1 MEKTNATPKDAFPGT
16 GQRLLADILVPVSL
30 LEAPERFG
38 QHRDGDCLRGDLLI
52 HHGRAI
58 TLTASQPGPDPRIL
72 MPALVEAHCH
82 LDKCHTL
89 PRLGSVGGDLA
100 AALAAQR
107 QDKMHWTSEDLRH
120 RMSLGM
126 GELVAA
132 GCNTARSHIDWGDHI
147 APPLAWSIVHEV
159 AADHPELAFQ
169 SAALTAITQLACRG
183 TCLEI
188 AKHLAAG
195 PGGVLGSFVLHHDT
209 RDIKAG
215 LANAFA
221 VADRFGLPL
230 DFHVDEG
237 LGAYN
242 GLEAICD
249 AAIETRFE
257 GPVLCGHAV
266 SLMDRKGPE
275 LAHLIDKLLRAKISI
290 CALPTSNL
298 YLQGRQQGTPDRRG
312 ITRLRE
318 LHAAGVPIV
327 IGSDNVADA
336 FCPLGQ
342 HDPRAALHLA
352 ALAGHLDPPMGQWLP
367 TITLNSA
374 RALGMDVP
382 YVEDTPLENLRLCAV
397 SHTSDL
403 VAGRRAL
410 TPLDTAS

>member
-1 MEKTNATPKDAFPGT
+1 MEKTSLPTRDLQVER
-16 GQRLLADILVPVSL
+16 GQRLIADVRVPVFL
-30 LEAPERFG
+30 LKEPERFG
-38 QHRDGDCLRGDLLI
+38 QHREGDCVRGDLLI
-52 HHGRAI
+52 DQGRAVA
-58 TLTASQPGPDPRIL
+58 LTASQPGSDPRML

-82 LDKCHTL
+82 LDKCHSL
-89 PRLGSVGGDLA
+89 PRLGAVGGDLA
-100 AALAAQR
+100 AALTAQR
-107 QDKMHWTSEDLRH
+107 QDKVHWTSEDLRH

-132 GCNTARSHIDWGDHI
+132 GCNTARSHIDWGDQTT
-147 APPLAWSIVHEV
+147 PPRAWSVVHEI
-159 AADHPELAFQ
+159 AADHPELTFQ
-169 SAALTAITQLACRG
+169 AAALTAITHLASHE
-183 TCLEI
+183 TCFET
-188 AKHLAAG
+188 AKHIAAY
-195 PGGVLGSFVLHHDT
+195 PGGVLGSFVLHHDA

-221 VADRFGLPL
+221 AADRFGLPL

-237 LGAYN
+237 LGANN

-249 AAIETRFE
+249 AAIETQFE
-257 GPVLCGHAV
+257 GPILCGHAV
-266 SLMDRKGPE
+266 SLMDRNGTDLKR
-275 LAHLIDKLLRAKISI
+275 LINKLLRAKIAI

-298 YLQGRQQGTPDRRG
+298 YLQGRQRGTPDRRG

-367 TITLNSA
+367 AITLNPA
-374 RALGMDVP
+374 GAMGLNVP
-382 YVEDTPLENLRLCAV
+382 YVDDTPLENLRLCAV

-410 TPLDTAS
+410 TSLDTVP